1 MNRLQRIALVGL
13 MLLTALIACGGGEIP
28 TPIVIVVTAPP
39 PQADATPEV
48 VQPAS
53 PQAAIEILEATFAHG
68 LTEEMQPVDP
78 GADFAPGETI
88 YLSLRIKGRAEEGV
102 VTARF
107 YWGDTFIAEADVD
120 LADAN
125 SGLIFSIGED
135 TYAGYTLT
143 SDAAFPVGEG
153 YRADVSY
160 DGDLLGGYPFR
171 VVPPS
176 GAIPS
181 KVEEVVLAMGVDEDY
196 NPLETTTVFAFD
208 DTVYLAG
215 RGDLGQATWLQ
226 ADWYVDGRLDQAG
239 TRSFTMEENAPDTGF
254 AFSYVPEGGWPPGEH
269 FVVLTMNGMEV
280 GDYSFTVIS
289 SGGAAPLEE
298 AAFWEAFPVPEDAE
312 AVPVV
317 EGVDMGFATTMQEPD
332 LFDAYAAWLRD
343 QGWQQQAP
351 TDAMETLP
359 HQTWRKDGAELV
371 IEIEG
376 LDEEGRTIVWVQLTA
391 LDQ

>member
-13 MLLTALIACGGGEIP
+13 MLLTALTACGSETP
-28 TPIVIVVTAPP
+28 TPIVIVVTPPP
-39 PQADATPEV
+39 PQAEATPEV
-48 VQPAS
+48 VEPAS
-53 PQAAIEILEATFAHG
+53 SQAAIEVLEATFAHG
-68 LTEEMQPVDP
+68 LTDEMQPVEP

-88 YLSLRIKGRAEEGV
+88 HLSLRIKGRPEEGV

-107 YWGDTFIAEADVD
+107 YWDDAFIAEADVD
-120 LADAN
+120 LADVN

-143 SDAAFPVGEG
+143 PDAPFPVGEG

-160 DGDLLGGYPFR
+160 DGELLGAYSFR

-181 KVEEVVLAMGVDEDY
+181 KVEEVVLALGVDEDY
-196 NPLETTTVFAFD
+196 DPVETTTVFAFD
-208 DTVYLAG
+208 DIVYLAG

-226 ADWYVDGRLDQAG
+226 ADWYVDGRLDEAG
-239 TRSFTMEENAPDTGF
+239 TRSLTIEDNVPDTGF
-254 AFSYVPEGGWPPGEH
+254 AFSYVPEGGWPSGEH
-269 FVVLTMNGMEV
+269 FVVLTMNDVEV

-289 SGGAAPLEE
+289 SGGAAPLDE

-312 AVPVV
+312 AMPVV
-317 EGVDMGFATTMQEPD
+317 EGVDLGFTTTMLEPD
-332 LFDAYAAWLRD
+332 LFEAYAAWLTD

-351 TDAMETLP
+351 TEAMETLP
-359 HQTWRKDGAELV
+359 HQTWRKDEAELV

-376 LDEEGRTIVWVQLTA
+376 LDEDGRTIVWVQLTN